1 MPPMMPDHA
10 PANVDQLLAQA
21 QSELHVGQ
29 LQSARSRVQAVL
41 SREPGHLQARLMAAN
56 VALAA
61 GELDPA
67 INGLQLLCQE
77 LGQPEPL
84 RRGLA
89 SALNARG
96 CRRRREGAE
105 AAALEDFVAAL
116 TAAPGHPE
124 AGFNRVLSL
133 LALNRNAEAETALDA
148 HLRAHPGDLEAALQ
162 RALLRPASPE
172 REAEVAGLL
181 SQPASA
187 QLPVEL
193 RLRAA
198 VACGAAEIGLAA
210 LAEAPAASKLHWSW
224 ELGERLRFDNLAQA
238 ARRAH
243 AAALEVETP
252 PLRAALSAALSGCW
266 IQPSS
271 ASEAAESQRR
281 RAALDDLE
289 QAWPDLIKRAD
300 PALDALA
307 HTPFLLAYQDD
318 APHALHART
327 ATLIESAAVHH
338 HPQLAQAVRCRHPRR
353 VLLVGSI
360 FRDCTAGAYFGGWI
374 GWLQQAGFE
383 VVIYQLGPSR
393 DAESK
398 RLGAIANRFHFI
410 NAETPLET
418 LAQRLREEQAAL
430 LLYPELGMDA
440 RLLALASLRLAARQ
454 AAAWGHPVS
463 PGFASLDAY
472 FSCAEMEPASADA
485 HYLEPLRLLP
495 GLGVDYRRP
504 PLPMPASRA
513 ELGLPEQGP
522 LLLVPQSMFKLRC
535 DNDAVYA
542 ELLQRLPNARL
553 VLFTDRAAWQ
563 QALITRFAAAGIDAA
578 RVHWL
583 PQCDRARYLQINAA
597 CDLMLDSL
605 HFSGGN
611 ASLDALQAG
620 LPVLTSPGRMMRG
633 RQSAAMLT
641 RLGLADA
648 LVAETPEALAARGA
662 ELLQSDAL
670 PELRARIAAA
680 LPVLFETEQ
689 AHARFIEHIEDLC
702 AQGATA

>member
-1 MPPMMPDHA
+1 MMPEHA
-10 PANVDQLLAQA
+10 PANVDQMLTQAQA
-21 QSELHVGQ
+21 ELRAGQ
-29 LQSARSRVQAVL
+29 LKSARSRVDVAL
-41 SREPGHLQARLMAAN
+41 AREPAHPQARLMAAN
-56 VALAA
+56 IALAA
-61 GELDPA
+61 GELDLA
-67 INGLQLLCQE
+67 ISGLQQLCQE
-77 LGQPEPL
+77 LGQPDPL

-116 TAAPGHPE
+116 AAAPGHLE
-124 AGFNRVLSL
+124 AGFNRALSL
-133 LALNRNAEAETALDA
+133 LALGRKSEAESALDA
-148 HLRAHPGDLEAALQ
+148 HLRAHPGDLEAALE
-162 RALLRPASPE
+162 RALLRPPSPE
-172 REAEVAGLL
+172 RESELAGLL
-181 SQPASA
+181 SQPPSP

-198 VACGAAEIGLAA
+198 VACGAAEFGLAA
-210 LAEAPAASKLHWSW
+210 LAEAPSASKVHWSW
-224 ELGERLRFDNLAQA
+224 ELGERLRGDNLAQA

-243 AAALEVETP
+243 AAALKVETP
-252 PLRAALSAALSGCW
+252 PLRAALSAALACRW
-266 IQPSS
+266 IHFST
-271 ASEAAESQRR
+271 AAEAAEAQRR
-281 RAALDDLE
+281 RSALNDLE

-318 APHALHART
+318 APHALHARI
-327 ATLIESAAVHH
+327 AALIASSAVHH

-374 GWLQQAGFE
+374 GWLRQAGFE
-383 VVIYQLGPSR
+383 VVVYQLGPSR
-393 DAESK
+393 DAESE
-398 RLGAIANRFHFI
+398 RLGALASRFHFI
-410 NAETPLET
+410 DAETPLET
-418 LAQRLREEQAAL
+418 LAQGLRDEEAAL

-440 RLLALASLRLAARQ
+440 RLLPLASLRLAARQ
-454 AAAWGHPVS
+454 ASAWGHPVS

-472 FSCAEMEPASADA
+472 FSCAGMEPADAVA

-504 PLPMPASRA
+504 PVPMPASRA

-522 LLLVPQSMFKLRC
+522 LLLAPQSMFKLRC

-542 ELLQRLPNARL
+542 ELLQRLPSARL

-578 RVHWL
+578 RLHWL

-620 LPVLTSPGRMMRG
+620 LPVLTSPGSMMRG

-641 RLGLADA
+641 QLGLADA
-648 LVAETPEALAARGA
+648 LVVETPKALAARGA
-662 ELLQSDAL
+662 ELLQSNAL

-680 LPVLFETEQ
+680 LPDLFETEQ
-689 AHARFIEHIEDLC
+689 ARARFIEHIEDLC